1 MLRPHDPLLMTQNYF
16 RDEET
21 TRRAFQR
28 GWYATGDA
36 GTRDEDGY
44 YRFAG
49 RLKDF
54 IRRRG
59 ENISAFEVEREALT
73 HPAVREAAA
82 VAVPVG
88 SGRRGDQAVRPAP
101 RRRPT
106 GAENALASPAASNG
120 RIHVAPLHRGLRGLP
135 AHGYATG
142 AKVPVGGRRGPRQH
156 LGSACSGTVG
166 SRLPLSPS
174 PFPDA
179 GKGANVGCQVRA
191 GRVNRGFA
199 SGKERLGDIGG
210 GTTRG

>member
-21 TRRAFQR
+21 TWRAFHG

-36 GTRDEDGY
+36 GTCDEDGY

-88 SGRRGDQAVRPAP
+88 SGRRGDQAVRPA
-101 RRRPT
+101 
-106 GAENALASPAASNG
+106 S
-120 RIHVAPLHRGLRGLP
+120 
-135 AHGYATG
+135 
-142 AKVPVGGRRGPRQH
+142 
-156 LGSACSGTVG
+156 
-166 SRLPLSPS
+166 
-174 PFPDA
+174 
-179 GKGANVGCQVRA
+179 
-191 GRVNRGFA
+191 
-199 SGKERLGDIGG
+199 
-210 GTTRG
+210 